1 MKPAPETTPCR
12 VPLERVRS
20 VRCTPSRPCNSKPNA
35 LFVSVL
41 TFGEIRKG
49 IAKLNAGRRR
59 VRLTAWLETELPSWF
74 EDRILPVDKGVAGE
88 WGRLMARP
96 EKIPVID
103 GLLAA
108 TALRHRLTVVTRNEP
123 GFAATDAALPNP
135 WKE

>member
-1 MKPAPETTPCR
+1 MSLLIDTCAISELIKPK
-12 VPLERVRS
+12 
-20 VRCTPSRPCNSKPNA
+20 PSRRVFESFDAASPNA

-49 IAKLNAGRRR
+49 IAKLDAGRRR

-74 EDRILPVDKGVAGE
+74 EEHSAGRS
-88 WGRLMARP
+88 GCRRRMGTPHARP
-96 EKIPVID
+96 EKIPIID

-123 GFAATDAALPNP
+123 GFAATGAALPNP